1 MRSLMQV
8 SCTVLTGTVIFFGI
22 RYTCV
27 KEAWSSYFPL
37 GQEPVEVE
45 DGSRDVGIILLFT
58 LAVLETC
65 PSSSCPLMGL
75 NAFHPLQVPWVLTFL
90 LTLGSLLTARS
101 AFCSP
106 QRALGHHSN
115 FLLSNAFPP
124 FSTKPRLSHLPEPC
138 LGPPD
143 FMNPSMSKAPLDLL
157 IANVLDLPLSILN
170 THTCELYM

>member
-8 SCTVLTGTVIFFGI
+8 SCTVLTGTMIFGI
-22 RYTCV
+22 RYYTCV

-45 DGSRDVGIILLFT
+45 DGSRDMGIILLFT

-65 PSSSCPLMGL
+65 PSSSFPLMGL
-75 NAFHPLQVPWVLTFL
+75 NAFHPLQAPWVLTFL
-90 LTLGSLLTARS
+90 LTLGSLLTVHS
-101 AFCSP
+101 AFYSP

-115 FLLSNAFPP
+115 FLLSNAFHP
-124 FSTKPRLSHLPEPC
+124 FSTNPRLSRLPELC
-138 LGPPD
+138 LGSLD
-143 FMNPSMSKAPLDLL
+143 FMNPSMSQAPLDLL

-170 THTCELYM
+170 THTCESYM